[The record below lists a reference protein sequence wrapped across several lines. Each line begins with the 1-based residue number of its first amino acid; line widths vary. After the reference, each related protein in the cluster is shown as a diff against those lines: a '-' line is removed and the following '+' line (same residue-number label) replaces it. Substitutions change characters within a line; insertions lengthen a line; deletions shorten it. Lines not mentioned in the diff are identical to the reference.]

1 VALSEAVQ
9 QLIVKS
15 RIMGFDDWRS
25 TYPEAAIA
33 IFQAADD
40 NHLYLTDEELD
51 RLALLLPNRQNGLA
65 AAQLLRN
72 QAAQI
77 VDEAR
82 GEVLLR
88 FPSILSP
95 GGGLYPPERANACWR
110 DFWQFLRCISYGIAA
125 GQGSYTSEAGLG
137 YMRQLY
143 QELNV
148 PLEAMVV
155 GLAGVKTASL
165 ARLGAPSAE
174 FAPYF
179 DHLIQ
184 RLDSFRSVL

>member
-1 VALSEAVQ
+1 
-9 QLIVKS
+9 
-15 RIMGFDDWRS
+15 
-25 TYPEAAIA
+25 
-33 IFQAADD
+33 
-40 NHLYLTDEELD
+40 
-51 RLALLLPNRQNGLA
+51 LALLLPPAQNGLA

-82 GEVLLR
+82 SDVLLR

-125 GQGSYTSEAGLG
+125 GQERYTSEVGLG

-148 PLEAMVV
+148 PLAAMVV
-155 GLAGVKTASL
+155 GLEGVKTASL
-165 ARLGAPSAE
+165 ARLGARSTE

-179 DHLIQ
+179 DHLIE